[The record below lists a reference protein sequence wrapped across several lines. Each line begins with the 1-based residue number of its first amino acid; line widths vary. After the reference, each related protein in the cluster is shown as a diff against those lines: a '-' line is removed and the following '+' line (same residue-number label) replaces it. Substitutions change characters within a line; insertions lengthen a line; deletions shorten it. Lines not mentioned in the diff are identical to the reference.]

1 MIIILWSIFYKFIRQ
16 EWKYLVII
24 GMIGLLYVMIY
35 NHGYSTCENNIAIA
49 KQKATEAA
57 QMLAGQEK
65 QKIQEDNKKE
75 IQKHLTLEKELT
87 DELNKKIYTDC
98 VLPSNGVRALNRFG
112 Q

>member
-1 MIIILWSIFYKFIRQ
+1 MITTILFPWLLR
-16 EWKYLVII
+16 EWKYFAI
-24 GMIGLLYVMIY
+24 IGLLLWAIY
-35 NHGYSTCENNIAIA
+35 AVYTRGYHSCEEDVAFA